1 MSKQEE
7 SEAKAKAKVESAESE
22 AEAKPAKKSTK
33 ADDDDSKLAKKSA
46 KADDDDVKPTKK
58 SAKADDEDD
67 EEDDKPA
74 KKSKKEDVKPAKAKR
89 TNDDDDDDE
98 DEDDDDDVKPAK
110 KSKFGLIVGLII
122 AVIMAKRAKDDD
134 DDDDDDAEPAKKSK
148 FGLIVGSIVAV
159 IVIVLAGVLF
169 FHFSGNSSITSS
181 SKPVAAARAF
191 SAHTVWIHYLGN
203 ASSIDKD
210 QTISQILD
218 FDGKGNVTVYNM
230 PSHTTFSALRG
241 MSDDAMIAYAKKQD
255 RKNFDEYKKSN
266 FDRIKDEIKDNHYAK
281 YKKEYDNKTYDTA
294 LEKDADAAES
304 GYYSYGFS
312 FSGDYSSSTMSKADR
327 IAKNGDK
334 LRKWYEDRLPM
345 EKFELDLI
353 NLIDNKIKSAEY
365 RAPKPTKF
373 TLKAET
379 DGTGNN
385 VSSEKLV
392 YDYEYY
398 YPGINL
404 PYMLGFSSSKIK
416 KAISDGVSSADYF
429 AQLEKKW
436 AEGDSISNNG
446 RSKSDKRPL
455 WERALYRLERD
466 EVKLTPSDS
475 LRQVYDMWFGG
486 YDGLSLKVSEK
497 SAGFMLD
504 SANTKG
510 IEIK

>member
-7 SEAKAKAKVESAESE
+7 SEAEAKAKVESAEPE
-22 AEAKPAKKSTK
+22 AEVKPA
-33 ADDDDSKLAKKSA
+33 
-46 KADDDDVKPTKK
+46 KK
-58 SAKADDEDD
+58 SAKADDEDA
-67 EEDDKPA
+67 KSA
-74 KKSKKEDVKPAKAKR
+74 KKSAKAEVEDDEDVKPAKAKR
-89 TNDDDDDDE
+89 TKADEDDDDVKPVKKSAKSAKSDDDDDDE
-98 DEDDDDDVKPAK
+98 DDEDAKPAKKSKKSAAKPAK
-110 KSKFGLIVGLII
+110 KSKFGLIVGL
-122 AVIMAKRAKDDD
+122 
-134 DDDDDDAEPAKKSK
+134 
-148 FGLIVGSIVAV
+148 IVAV

-169 FHFSGNSSITSS
+169 FHFSGNASITSS

-191 SAHTVWIHYLGN
+191 NARTVWIHYLGN

-210 QTISQILD
+210 HTISQILD

-230 PSHTTFSALRG
+230 PSHTKFSSLRG

-312 FSGDYSSSTMSKADR
+312 FSGDYGSSTMSKADR

-365 RAPKPTKF
+365 RAPKPSKF

-436 AEGDSISNNG
+436 AEGDSLNNNG
-446 RSKSDKRPL
+446 RDKSDKRPL

>member
-7 SEAKAKAKVESAESE
+7 SEAEAKAKVESAESE

-33 ADDDDSKLAKKSA
+33 AEVEDDEDAKPA
-46 KADDDDVKPTKK
+46 KAKHTKADENDEDDDDVKPVKK
-58 SAKADDEDD
+58 SAKSAKSDDDDDEDD
-67 EEDDKPA
+67 EDAKPA
-74 KKSKKEDVKPAKAKR
+74 KKSKKSAA
-89 TNDDDDDDE
+89 
-98 DEDDDDDVKPAK
+98 KPAK
-110 KSKFGLIVGLII
+110 KSKFGLIVGL
-122 AVIMAKRAKDDD
+122 
-134 DDDDDDAEPAKKSK
+134 
-148 FGLIVGSIVAV
+148 IVAV

-169 FHFSGNSSITSS
+169 FHFSGNASITSS

-191 SAHTVWIHYLGN
+191 NARTVWIHYLGN

-210 QTISQILD
+210 HTISQILD

-255 RKNFDEYKKSN
+255 RKNFDEYKKAN

-294 LEKDADAAES
+294 LEKDADAAGS

-312 FSGDYSSSTMSKADR
+312 FSGDYGSSTMSKADR

-365 RAPKPTKF
+365 RAPKPSKF

-436 AEGDSISNNG
+436 TEGDSISNNG
-446 RSKSDKRPL
+446 RDKSDKRPL

>member
-7 SEAKAKAKVESAESE
+7 SEAEAKAKVESAESE

-33 ADDDDSKLAKKSA
+33 AEVEDDEDAKPAKAKHTKADEDDD
-46 KADDDDVKPTKK
+46 DDDDVKPVKK
-58 SAKADDEDD
+58 SAKSAKSDDDDDEDKD
-67 EEDDKPA
+67 IKPA
-74 KKSKKEDVKPAKAKR
+74 KKSKKSA
-89 TNDDDDDDE
+89 
-98 DEDDDDDVKPAK
+98 VKPAK
-110 KSKFGLIVGLII
+110 KSKFGLIVGL
-122 AVIMAKRAKDDD
+122 
-134 DDDDDDAEPAKKSK
+134 
-148 FGLIVGSIVAV
+148 IVAV

-169 FHFSGNSSITSS
+169 FHFSSNASITSS

-191 SAHTVWIHYLGN
+191 NARTVWIHYLGN

-210 QTISQILD
+210 HTISQILD

-312 FSGDYSSSTMSKADR
+312 FGGDYSSSSMSKADR

-353 NLIDNKIKSAEY
+353 NLVDNKIKAAEY
-365 RAPKPTKF
+365 RAPKPSKF
-373 TLKAET
+373 ALKAET

-446 RSKSDKRPL
+446 RDKNDKRPL

-504 SANTKG
+504 NANTKG

>member
-7 SEAKAKAKVESAESE
+7 SEAEAKAKVESAESE

-33 ADDDDSKLAKKSA
+33 AEVEDDEDAKPAKAKRAKDDDDDD
-46 KADDDDVKPTKK
+46 DDDDVNPVKKPAK
-58 SAKADDEDD
+58 SAKSDDDDEDD
-67 EEDDKPA
+67 DEDVKPA
-74 KKSKKEDVKPAKAKR
+74 KKSKKSAA
-89 TNDDDDDDE
+89 
-98 DEDDDDDVKPAK
+98 KPAK
-110 KSKFGLIVGLII
+110 KSKFGLIVGL
-122 AVIMAKRAKDDD
+122 
-134 DDDDDDAEPAKKSK
+134 
-148 FGLIVGSIVAV
+148 IVAV

-169 FHFSGNSSITSS
+169 FHFSGNASITSS
-181 SKPVAAARAF
+181 NKPVAAARAF
-191 SAHTVWIHYLGN
+191 NARTVWVHYLGN

-294 LEKDADAAES
+294 LEKDADAVES

-312 FSGDYSSSTMSKADR
+312 FSGDYGSSTMSKADR

-353 NLIDNKIKSAEY
+353 NLVDNKIKAAEY

-436 AEGDSISNNG
+436 AEGDSLNNNG
-446 RSKSDKRPL
+446 RDKSDKRPL

>member
-7 SEAKAKAKVESAESE
+7 SEAEAKAKAESAESE
-22 AEAKPAKKSTK
+22 AEA
-33 ADDDDSKLAKKSA
+33 
-46 KADDDDVKPTKK
+46 KPTKK
-58 SAKADDEDD
+58 SAKADDEDA
-67 EEDDKPA
+67 KSA
-74 KKSKKEDVKPAKAKR
+74 KKSAKAEVEDDEDVKPAKAKR
-89 TNDDDDDDE
+89 TKADEDDDDVKPVKKSAKSAKSDDDDDDE
-98 DEDDDDDVKPAK
+98 DDEDAKPAKKSKKSAAKPAK
-110 KSKFGLIVGLII
+110 KSKFGLIVGL
-122 AVIMAKRAKDDD
+122 
-134 DDDDDDAEPAKKSK
+134 
-148 FGLIVGSIVAV
+148 IVAV

-191 SAHTVWIHYLGN
+191 NAHTVWIHYLGN

-312 FSGDYSSSTMSKADR
+312 FNGDYSSSTMSKADR

-365 RAPKPTKF
+365 RAPKPSKF

-436 AEGDSISNNG
+436 AEGDSLNNNG
-446 RSKSDKRPL
+446 RDKSDKRPL

>member
-1 MSKQEE
+1 MMSKQEE
-7 SEAKAKAKVESAESE
+7 SEAEAKAKVESAESE

-33 ADDDDSKLAKKSA
+33 AEVEDDEDAKPA
-46 KADDDDVKPTKK
+46 KAKRAKADDNDDDDVKPVKK
-58 SAKADDEDD
+58 SAKSAKSDDDDDDDEDD
-67 EEDDKPA
+67 DEDAKPA
-74 KKSKKEDVKPAKAKR
+74 KKSKKSA
-89 TNDDDDDDE
+89 T
-98 DEDDDDDVKPAK
+98 KPAK
-110 KSKFGLIVGLII
+110 KSKFGLIVGL
-122 AVIMAKRAKDDD
+122 
-134 DDDDDDAEPAKKSK
+134 
-148 FGLIVGSIVAV
+148 IVAV

-169 FHFSGNSSITSS
+169 FHFSGNASITSS

-191 SAHTVWIHYLGN
+191 NARTVWIHYLGN

-241 MSDDAMIAYAKKQD
+241 MSDDAMIAYAKKHD

-294 LEKDADAAES
+294 LEKDADAVES

-312 FSGDYSSSTMSKADR
+312 FNGDYSSSTMSKADR

-365 RAPKPTKF
+365 RAPKPSKF

-436 AEGDSISNNG
+436 TEGDSISNNG
-446 RSKSDKRPL
+446 RDKSDKRPL

>member
-1 MSKQEE
+1 MMSKQEE
-7 SEAKAKAKVESAESE
+7 SEAEAKAKAESAESE

-33 ADDDDSKLAKKSA
+33 AEVEDDEDAKPAKAKRAKDDDDDD
-46 KADDDDVKPTKK
+46 DDDDVNPVKKPAK
-58 SAKADDEDD
+58 SAKSDDDDEDD
-67 EEDDKPA
+67 DEDVKPA
-74 KKSKKEDVKPAKAKR
+74 KKSKKSAA
-89 TNDDDDDDE
+89 
-98 DEDDDDDVKPAK
+98 KPAK
-110 KSKFGLIVGLII
+110 KSKFGLIVGLI
-122 AVIMAKRAKDDD
+122 
-134 DDDDDDAEPAKKSK
+134 
-148 FGLIVGSIVAV
+148 FAV

-191 SAHTVWIHYLGN
+191 NAHTVWIHYLGN

-210 QTISQILD
+210 HTISQILD

-312 FSGDYSSSTMSKADR
+312 FGGDYSSSTMSKADR

-353 NLIDNKIKSAEY
+353 NLIDNKIKAAEY
-365 RAPKPTKF
+365 RAPKPSKF

-436 AEGDSISNNG
+436 AEGDSLNNNG
-446 RSKSDKRPL
+446 RDKSDKRPL

>member
-7 SEAKAKAKVESAESE
+7 SEAKAKAKAESAESE

-33 ADDDDSKLAKKSA
+33 ADDEDVKPAKKAA
-46 KADDDDVKPTKK
+46 KAEADDNDKDSKPTKK

-67 EEDDKPA
+67 EEDSKPA

-89 TNDDDDDDE
+89 AKDDDDDDE
-98 DEDDDDDVKPAK
+98 DEDDDDDVKPAM
-110 KSKFGLIVGLII
+110 KSKFGLIVGL
-122 AVIMAKRAKDDD
+122 
-134 DDDDDDAEPAKKSK
+134 
-148 FGLIVGSIVAV
+148 IVAV

-191 SAHTVWIHYLGN
+191 NARTVWIHHLGN

-266 FDRIKDEIKDNHYAK
+266 FDRIKEEIKDNHYAK

-294 LEKDADAAES
+294 LEKDADAVES

-312 FSGDYSSSTMSKADR
+312 FNGDYSSSTMSKADR

-436 AEGDSISNNG
+436 TEGDSISNNG

>member
-7 SEAKAKAKVESAESE
+7 SEAEAKAKAESAESE
-22 AEAKPAKKSTK
+22 AEA
-33 ADDDDSKLAKKSA
+33 
-46 KADDDDVKPTKK
+46 KPTKK
-58 SAKADDEDD
+58 SAKADDEDA
-67 EEDDKPA
+67 KSA
-74 KKSKKEDVKPAKAKR
+74 KKSAKAEVEDDEDAKPAKAKH
-89 TNDDDDDDE
+89 TKA
-98 DEDDDDDVKPAK
+98 DEDDDDDVKPVK
-110 KSKFGLIVGLII
+110 KS
-122 AVIMAKRAKDDD
+122 AKSAKSDDD
-134 DDDDDDAEPAKKSK
+134 DDDDEDDDEDAKPAKKSK

-169 FHFSGNSSITSS
+169 WHFKDSSSITSS

-191 SAHTVWIHYLGN
+191 NARTVWIHYLGN

-210 QTISQILD
+210 HTISQILD

-312 FSGDYSSSTMSKADR
+312 FSGDYGSSTMSKADR

-365 RAPKPTKF
+365 RAPKPSKF

-436 AEGDSISNNG
+436 AEGDSLNNNG
-446 RSKSDKRPL
+446 RDKSDKRLL

>member
-7 SEAKAKAKVESAESE
+7 SEAEAKAKVESAEPE

-33 ADDDDSKLAKKSA
+33 AE
-46 KADDDDVKPTKK
+46 VE
-58 SAKADDEDD
+58 DDED
-67 EEDDKPA
+67 A
-74 KKSKKEDVKPAKAKR
+74 KPAKAKR
-89 TNDDDDDDE
+89 TKADKDD
-98 DEDDDDDVKPAK
+98 DDDDDVKPAK
-110 KSKFGLIVGLII
+110 KS
-122 AVIMAKRAKDDD
+122 AKSAKSDDD
-134 DDDDDDAEPAKKSK
+134 DDDDEDDDEDAKPAKKSKKSAAKPAKKSK

-169 FHFSGNSSITSS
+169 WHFKDSSSITSS

-191 SAHTVWIHYLGN
+191 NARTVWIHYLGN

-210 QTISQILD
+210 HTISQILD

-294 LEKDADAAES
+294 LEKDADAAGS

-365 RAPKPTKF
+365 RAPKPSKF

-436 AEGDSISNNG
+436 AEGDSLNNNG
-446 RSKSDKRPL
+446 RDKSDKRPL

>member
-7 SEAKAKAKVESAESE
+7 PEAEAKAKAESAESE
-22 AEAKPAKKSTK
+22 AEAK
-33 ADDDDSKLAKKSA
+33 L
-46 KADDDDVKPTKK
+46 TKK
-58 SAKADDEDD
+58 SAKADDEDA
-67 EEDDKPA
+67 KSA
-74 KKSKKEDVKPAKAKR
+74 KKSAKAEVEDDEDAKPAKAKH
-89 TNDDDDDDE
+89 TKA
-98 DEDDDDDVKPAK
+98 DEDDDDDVKPVKKSAKSAKSDDDDEDDDEDAKPAK
-110 KSKFGLIVGLII
+110 KSKKSAI
-122 AVIMAKRAKDDD
+122 K
-134 DDDDDDAEPAKKSK
+134 PAKKSK

-169 FHFSGNSSITSS
+169 WHFKDSSSITSS

-191 SAHTVWIHYLGN
+191 NAHTVWIHYLGN

-294 LEKDADAAES
+294 LEKDADAVES

-312 FSGDYSSSTMSKADR
+312 FNGDYSSSTMSKADR

-345 EKFELDLI
+345 EKFALDLI
-353 NLIDNKIKSAEY
+353 NLVDNKIKAAEY
-365 RAPKPTKF
+365 RAPKPSKF

-446 RSKSDKRPL
+446 RDKSDKRPL

>member
-7 SEAKAKAKVESAESE
+7 SEAEAKAKAESAESE
-22 AEAKPAKKSTK
+22 AEA
-33 ADDDDSKLAKKSA
+33 
-46 KADDDDVKPTKK
+46 KPTKK
-58 SAKADDEDD
+58 SAKADDEDAKSAKKSAKADD
-67 EEDDKPA
+67 EYDDEDAKPA

-89 TNDDDDDDE
+89 AKDDDE
-98 DEDDDDDVKPAK
+98 ADDDDDDVKPVKKSAKSAKSDDDDDEDDEDAKPAK
-110 KSKFGLIVGLII
+110 KSKKS
-122 AVIMAKRAKDDD
+122 AAKS
-134 DDDDDDAEPAKKSK
+134 AKKSK
-148 FGLIVGSIVAV
+148 FGLIVGSIFAV

-191 SAHTVWIHYLGN
+191 NARTVWIHYLGN

-266 FDRIKDEIKDNHYAK
+266 FDRIKEEIKDNHYAK

-294 LEKDADAAES
+294 LEKDADAVES

-312 FSGDYSSSTMSKADR
+312 FNGDYSSSTMSKADR

-353 NLIDNKIKSAEY
+353 NLIDNKIKAAEY
-365 RAPKPTKF
+365 RAPKPSKF

-385 VSSEKLV
+385 VSSEKLG

-436 AEGDSISNNG
+436 AEGDSLNNNG
-446 RSKSDKRPL
+446 RDKSDKRPL

>member
-7 SEAKAKAKVESAESE
+7 SEAEAKAKAESAEPE
-22 AEAKPAKKSTK
+22 AEAKSAKKS
-33 ADDDDSKLAKKSA
+33 
-46 KADDDDVKPTKK
+46 V
-58 SAKADDEDD
+58 KADDEDD
-67 EEDDKPA
+67 EEDAKPAKKAKKDDVKPARAKRTKDDDDDETDEDEEDSKPAKKPAKKSAESDDDDDEDVKPA
-74 KKSKKEDVKPAKAKR
+74 KKSKKSAAEP
-89 TNDDDDDDE
+89 T
-98 DEDDDDDVKPAK
+98 K
-110 KSKFGLIVGLII
+110 KSKFGLIVGLI
-122 AVIMAKRAKDDD
+122 
-134 DDDDDDAEPAKKSK
+134 
-148 FGLIVGSIVAV
+148 FAV

-191 SAHTVWIHYLGN
+191 NAHTVWIHYLGN

-312 FSGDYSSSTMSKADR
+312 FGGDYSSSTMSKADR

-353 NLIDNKIKSAEY
+353 NLIDNKIKAAEY
-365 RAPKPTKF
+365 RAPKPSKF

-436 AEGDSISNNG
+436 AEGDSINNNG
-446 RSKSDKRPL
+446 RDKSDKRPL

>member
-7 SEAKAKAKVESAESE
+7 SEAEAKAKVESAESE

-33 ADDDDSKLAKKSA
+33 AEVEDDEDAKPAKAKRAKADDNDDDGVKPAKKSA
-46 KADDDDVKPTKK
+46 K
-58 SAKADDEDD
+58 SAKSDEDDDEDD
-67 EEDDKPA
+67 DEDVKPA
-74 KKSKKEDVKPAKAKR
+74 KKSKKSAA
-89 TNDDDDDDE
+89 
-98 DEDDDDDVKPAK
+98 KPAK
-110 KSKFGLIVGLII
+110 KSKFGLIVGLI
-122 AVIMAKRAKDDD
+122 
-134 DDDDDDAEPAKKSK
+134 
-148 FGLIVGSIVAV
+148 VAV

-169 FHFSGNSSITSS
+169 WHFKDSSSITSS

-191 SAHTVWIHYLGN
+191 NARTVWIHYLGN

-210 QTISQILD
+210 HTISQILD

-266 FDRIKDEIKDNHYAK
+266 LDRIKDEIKDNHYAK

-312 FSGDYSSSTMSKADR
+312 FSGDYGSSTMSKADR

-365 RAPKPTKF
+365 RAPKPSKF

-436 AEGDSISNNG
+436 AEGDSLNNNG
-446 RSKSDKRPL
+446 RDKSDKRPL

>member
-7 SEAKAKAKVESAESE
+7 SEAEAKAKAESAEPE
-22 AEAKPAKKSTK
+22 AEAKPAKKSAK
-33 ADDDDSKLAKKSA
+33 VDDE
-46 KADDDDVKPTKK
+46 DVKSTKK
-58 SAKADDEDD
+58 SVKADDEYDD
-67 EEDDKPA
+67 EDAKPA

-89 TNDDDDDDE
+89 AKDDDEADDDDDDVKPVKKSAKSAKSDDDDDE
-98 DEDDDDDVKPAK
+98 DDEDVKPAKKSKKNVAEPAK
-110 KSKFGLIVGLII
+110 KSKFGLIVGLI
-122 AVIMAKRAKDDD
+122 
-134 DDDDDDAEPAKKSK
+134 
-148 FGLIVGSIVAV
+148 FAV

-169 FHFSGNSSITSS
+169 FHFSGNASITSS

-191 SAHTVWIHYLGN
+191 NAHTVWIHYLGN

-210 QTISQILD
+210 HTISQILD

-294 LEKDADAAES
+294 LEKDADAVES

-312 FSGDYSSSTMSKADR
+312 FSGDYGSSTMSKADR

-416 KAISDGVSSADYF
+416 KAISDGVSSEDYF

-446 RSKSDKRPL
+446 RDKSDKRPL

>member
-7 SEAKAKAKVESAESE
+7 SEAEAKAKAKAESAELE
-22 AEAKPAKKSTK
+22 AEA
-33 ADDDDSKLAKKSA
+33 
-46 KADDDDVKPTKK
+46 KPTKK
-58 SAKADDEDD
+58 SAKADDEDA
-67 EEDDKPA
+67 KSA
-74 KKSKKEDVKPAKAKR
+74 KKSAKAEVEDDEDVKPAKAKR
-89 TNDDDDDDE
+89 TKADDDDDDDDVKPVKKSAKSAKSDDDDE
-98 DEDDDDDVKPAK
+98 DEDDDEDAKPAK
-110 KSKFGLIVGLII
+110 KSKKS
-122 AVIMAKRAKDDD
+122 AAK
-134 DDDDDDAEPAKKSK
+134 PAKKSK

-169 FHFSGNSSITSS
+169 WHFKDSSSITSS

-191 SAHTVWIHYLGN
+191 NARTVWIHYLGN

-210 QTISQILD
+210 HTISQILD

-230 PSHTTFSALRG
+230 PSHTKFSSLRG

-365 RAPKPTKF
+365 RAPKPSKF

-436 AEGDSISNNG
+436 AEGDSLNNNG
-446 RSKSDKRPL
+446 RDKSDKRPL